1 MFDFICDKD
10 VYETLAFTLSSS
22 NTNTGI
28 QTVMNSLYKGWTSEI
43 HRSTFVHQVRT
54 CNIIDFKAS
63 VEFQHV
69 Q

>member
-1 MFDFICDKD
+1 M
-10 VYETLAFTLSSS
+10 LSSS
-22 NTNTGI
+22 NTNTGK
-28 QTVMNSLYKGWTSEI
+28 QTVMSSLYKGWKCEI
-43 HRSTFVHQVRT
+43 HRSTFVHQVLT